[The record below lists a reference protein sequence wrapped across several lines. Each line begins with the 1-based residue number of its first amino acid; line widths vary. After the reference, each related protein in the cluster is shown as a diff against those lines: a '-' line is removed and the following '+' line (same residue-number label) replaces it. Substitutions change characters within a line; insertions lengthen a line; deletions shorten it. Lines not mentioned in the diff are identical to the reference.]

1 VLDVVGIGSPLVDVL
16 ARTDDTVIGRLGF
29 EKGTMALVDLA
40 RAEEIRAGLGSVT
53 EVSGGSVANAM
64 VGIAALGGRAAFI
77 GKVADDALGK
87 TFGADLRAAGVEL
100 DATIRP
106 ADATG
111 DSGTGRCLVLVTP
124 DGQRTMATHL
134 GVAGT
139 LAAGDLPEHVLRR
152 GRILLLEGYLW
163 DVPSAKAAMRRAA
176 EVVHRSD
183 GVVALS
189 LSDPLCVDRHRREF
203 LDLLQSDV
211 DVVFA
216 NEEEATMLF
225 GAPDLAGA
233 AAAMQETGL
242 LAALTRGP
250 QGSVVVSPN
259 GVEEV
264 PATAVDEV
272 VDTTAAG
279 DLFAAGFLYGL
290 SHDAGPVDCARL
302 GALCAAEIIDHLGA
316 RPRADLR
323 ALAAAHGVLPGL
335 P

>member
-1 VLDVVGIGSPLVDVL
+1 MVGIGSPLVDVL
-16 ARTDDTVIGRLGF
+16 ARTAEPDIRRLGF

-40 RAEEIRAGLGSVT
+40 RAEEIRAGLGPVT

-64 VGIAALGGRAAFI
+64 VGVAALGGRSAFI

-87 TFGADLRAAGVEL
+87 TFGTDLRAAGVEF
-100 DATIRP
+100 DATIQP

-111 DSGTGRCLVLVTP
+111 ESGTGRCLVMVTP

-139 LAAGDLPEHVLRR
+139 LAARDLPEHVLGR

-163 DVPSAKAAMRRAA
+163 DVPSAKDAMRRAA
-176 EVVHRSD
+176 DLVHGGD
-183 GVVALS
+183 GAVALS
-189 LSDPLCVDRHRREF
+189 LSDPLCVERHRREF
-203 LDLLQSDV
+203 LDLLQRDV

-216 NEEEATMLF
+216 NEEEVTMLF
-225 GAPDLAGA
+225 GARDLTSAVT
-233 AAAMQETGL
+233 AMEETGL

-264 PATAVDEV
+264 PAVAVAEV

-279 DLFAAGFLYGL
+279 DLFAAGFLHGL
-290 SHDAGPVDCARL
+290 SHGAGPVDCARL

-323 ALAAAHGVLPGL
+323 ALAAAHGLLP
-335 P
+335 